1 MINNLG
7 LRFDC
12 FLWDLGFFLYLWNQ
26 IYAFI
31 TNQTVNEGRTEV
43 WMYLLGFVLAF
54 LPQIWISEA
63 QCICRF

>member
-7 LRFDC
+7 LRFNY
-12 FLWDLGFFLYLWNQ
+12 FLWDLGFSVSLEPNICLNYQ
-26 IYAFI
+26 S
-31 TNQTVNEGRTEV
+31 VNEGRTEV

-63 QCICRF
+63 ECICRF

>member
-12 FLWDLGFFLYLWNQ
+12 FLWDFGFFSVSLEPNICLNYQ
-26 IYAFI
+26 S
-31 TNQTVNEGRTEV
+31 VSESRTEV

-54 LPQIWISEA
+54 LPQIWISKA